1 MRDKLCLHRLYIRRG
16 CLDISITTTGI
27 LFVHIYTHIKRVLE
41 KKRMGRG
48 WLHISKDYRNV
59 VCTYCYLKRV
69 LKKCTSPKPT
79 AAAAI
84 N

>member
-41 KKRMGRG
+41 KKVWAGVG
-48 WLHISKDYRNV
+48 YISVRTTGMLFVHTAISN
-59 VCTYCYLKRV
+59 
-69 LKKCTSPKPT
+69 TSSQNAPR
-79 AAAAI
+79 
-84 N
+84 